1 MRYSLV
7 VFDWDGTVID
17 STQSIVQAIQS
28 ACRDLGLEVP
38 PAAQARWVI
47 GLSLESALYKVVP
60 PLTAELLPEFIRR
73 YKFHYFTRD
82 PDLCL
87 FEGIT
92 TLFDE
97 LRDNGVTLAVATGKS
112 RVGLD
117 RVLEQKKLGHYF
129 AATRTADE
137 TFSKPHPQMLNELM
151 ETLVVPA
158 EETVMIGDTSHDILM
173 AHNAGVE
180 SIAVTYGAHSL
191 RELNESRPTRI
202 VDDVTGLAGLLQM
215 HCKNNGSRALS

>member
-38 PAAQARWVI
+38 AAAQARWII
-47 GLSLESALYKVVP
+47 GLSLESALYKAVP
-60 PLTAELLPEFIRR
+60 ALTPEILPEFINR
-73 YKFHYFTRD
+73 YRFHYLTRD

-87 FEGIT
+87 FNGMIELLDGLKQEG
-92 TLFDE
+92 
-97 LRDNGVTLAVATGKS
+97 VMMAVATGKS

-117 RVLEQKKLGHYF
+117 RVLAKKNMGHYF

-151 ETLVVPA
+151 ETLFVEP
-158 EETVMIGDTSHDILM
+158 ENTVMIGDTTHDVLM
-173 AHNAGVE
+173 AHNAGVD
-180 SIAVTYGAHSL
+180 SIAVTYGAHNL
-191 RELNESRPTRI
+191 RDLNDSKPTRI
-202 VDDVTGLAGLLQM
+202 VDNVGELEQLLSIYS
-215 HCKNNGSRALS
+215 KSA